1 MYIYFRMAKRRG
13 CKRNTEIN
21 CCVFFRSSLYFPIF
35 PKLSKRK
42 FSYQLINYKFFY
54 RKHGISFKF
63 QFTGWPLCY
72 HLSCNLW
79 PLRHTPLASQ
89 TRLVPPFPIHRLAPL
104 VPQLALQVSFTS
116 LAPLLTLLTLQLS
129 VQSEDEW
136 LFSCCY

>member
-79 PLRHTPLASQ
+79 PLRHTPLAGLSDSVG
-89 TRLVPPFPIHRLAPL
+89 TSISNSPACSVGTSAGSAGFFYFFGTSADSVDPPTISP
-104 VPQLALQVSFTS
+104 
-116 LAPLLTLLTLQLS
+116 
-129 VQSEDEW
+129 E
-136 LFSCCY
+136 